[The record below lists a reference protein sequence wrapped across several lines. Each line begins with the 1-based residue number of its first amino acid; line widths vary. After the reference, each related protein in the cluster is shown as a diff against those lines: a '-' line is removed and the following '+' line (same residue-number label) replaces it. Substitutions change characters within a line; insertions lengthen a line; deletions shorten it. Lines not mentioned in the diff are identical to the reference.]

1 MESKKK
7 DTLDILSK
15 GEKTQIKRYYV
26 LVEKKQEGGGRSL
39 EAGIVF
45 SKSKNASKS
54 PRCNTP
60 DFCCI
65 VGWPTEQEAKAFAMA
80 LPVLLRSRFKL
91 DAVLRHARETAQQA
105 RRVADAGPEPLQ
117 AIAQ

>member
-1 MESKKK
+1 MLVEKKRGGDGFFLKEGVVFSKKK
-7 DTLDILSK
+7 DTL
-15 GEKTQIKRYYV
+15 
-26 LVEKKQEGGGRSL
+26 
-39 EAGIVF
+39 
-45 SKSKNASKS
+45 KSR
-54 PRCNTP
+54 RCNTP

-117 AIAQ
+117 PIAQ